1 MKNYKTLLITG
12 AAIAAVLIMIVFAV
26 QGAGNKAIGYE
37 ESVETAKADVDAQLQ
52 RRYNVLTEL
61 AECVKQYDKH
71 EYETLT
77 AVIEARGS
85 NISESEA
92 DEVLAQINAVAE
104 AYPELKSQENYK
116 QFMTE
121 IATTENLIAQYKQA
135 YNKSIKAYNRY
146 VRKFPSRQF
155 LSLIGYEVIEYEYY
169 STDKTDSE
177 PLSLFN

>member
-1 MKNYKTLLITG
+1 MKNYKTLIISI
-12 AAIAAVLIMIVFAV
+12 AAIAAVILMIVFAV

-37 ESVETAKADVDAQLQ
+37 ESVETAKADVDTQLQ

-85 NISESEA
+85 NITDSEA
-92 DEVLAQINAVAE
+92 EEVVAQINAVAE
-104 AYPELKSQENYK
+104 AYPELQSQANYK
-116 QFMTE
+116 TFMYE

-135 YNKSIKAYNRY
+135 YNASIKSYNRY

-155 LSLIGYEVIEYEYY
+155 LSLIGYEVQQYEYY

-177 PLSLFN
+177 PISLFD